1 MEIMINQVKKMIFDI
16 LDENGIYIDSEEMKK
31 DIDLRE
37 YLVDSLQYIYFVVAL
52 EEKMGIELPDEVL
65 VYDYLSSINGF
76 ANMILDIQQNVF
88 HIPDDCESSFDMEN
102 TDNCCII
109 NMSNC

>member
-1 MEIMINQVKKMIFDI
+1 MMNQIKKTIFDI
-16 LDENGIYIDSEEMKK
+16 MEENGVYIDPDEREK

-37 YLVDSLQYIYFVVAL
+37 YLVDSLQFIFFVVAL

-65 VYDYLSSINGF
+65 AYDNLSSVNGF
-76 ANMILDIQQNVF
+76 ANLILDMQQEKL
-88 HIPDDCESSFDMEN
+88 HTAEDCESNLDIED
-102 TDNCCII
+102 TKNCCII

>member
-1 MEIMINQVKKMIFDI
+1 MINQIKKLIFDI
-16 LDENGIYIDSEEMKK
+16 LDENGIYIDPEEMEK

-37 YLVDSLQYIYFVVAL
+37 YLVDSLQFIYFVVAL

-65 VYDYLSSINGF
+65 AYDYLSSINGF
-76 ANMILDIQQNVF
+76 TNMILDMQQRGLHMAN
-88 HIPDDCESSFDMEN
+88 DCESNLDMED
-102 TDNCCII
+102 TENCCII